1 MHRGPYLRIA
11 KRTGVQ
17 FALLCVVLLNGGG
30 TQLNAVERDFLR
42 TTAPLLQEFCSDCHG
57 DRDPE
62 AKVSFSQL
70 LLRPD
75 FPNNFRTWRTTGE
88 MLQQRRMPPQDAPQ
102 PNAQQRQQMVAAV
115 RQQLRQTA
123 EQHAHDPGRVV
134 LRRLTSAEYA
144 YSIQDITGVALHH
157 QADITG
163 DAAGGEGFANV
174 GAVQFMQDSTLE
186 RYLDAAKHVAAHAV
200 IGTGPLRFFEAPGQ
214 TGLELSAIARIQKI
228 YRDHGFRT
236 AAGEG
241 GEAFGLDR
249 YAKGFFATWQF
260 RFRQQHGDADRTLA
274 ELAIQEGI
282 DVRFAEYLWRLLNQ
296 SSHSFPASD
305 IAARWQQLPASAAGV
320 PAGQF
325 AEDIRLRCHQIHKVM
340 HDWQT
345 RLGQN
350 ADAKEEAPV
359 LAAGTFSVERSKLFE
374 MNVNW
379 PKGTSVAHLRLKV
392 ESANRDGNPNAVVI
406 WRAAD
411 VQFRDPERRLTTP
424 EHLST
429 LVSNKDAD
437 RLGFGRSTGNSA
449 IGPHDFVTVGT
460 EQPFEFELPVQ
471 DGATSAKLTV
481 TAEIDVQDGDDCIVR
496 CTIAQQEET
505 DQGKQVSALLANAE
519 GAAFTHW
526 KAGVLDFARL
536 LPQVSHGEPAP
547 SDRDPIPAEFDNTY
561 NNAERNF
568 YHYRIKYHRND
579 DFLVDNILD
588 DATRRQLNAAWMDLL
603 GSFQYHDTYVR
614 FLAQKHAVDIG
625 DYSIAQPDSEVINR
639 FTGKPRATVQQL
651 QHSYHTIQQAMQAAE
666 VGHLDDVIEFADR
679 AWRRPLRSEE
689 QERLRLYYKH
699 LRHQDQL
706 NHRGALRT
714 LLARILTAPDFLFR
728 AERHHMADVSPSPD
742 VRAVALSDWELAS
755 RLSYFLWSSAP
766 DEQLRQCAA
775 DGTLSHPAQLTA
787 QVRRMLKDSKSRR
800 LATEFFGQWFGF
812 YRFDRYRGV
821 DPGRFPEFTDN
832 LKAALHDEAVA
843 FFAHIVRND
852 RPIHDILF
860 ADYAFLNSE
869 LAEHY
874 GIAAGDL
881 DNRHRF
887 VADLSGQHRGGLL
900 GLGAVLTVTSAP
912 LRTSPVKRGDWVL
925 RRVLGTP
932 VPPPPADAG
941 SIPAEDVLAD
951 GLTVRMRLQA
961 HRRDAS
967 CMNCHS
973 RIDPLGFAL
982 EQYDTLGRW
991 RETYRDGQAIET
1003 SGKLHDGSVLSGTDG
1018 LRKYLQQ
1025 NEHLFQR
1032 TLCTK
1037 LVGYAL
1043 GRRESISDVQLIEQM
1058 TAGISEGDRF
1068 SALVE
1073 RLVHSPQFRYRRSVV
1088 GQSTDTRK
1096 RIE

>member
-1 MHRGPYLRIA
+1 MHRGPYLRIT
-11 KRTGVQ
+11 KRTGAQ
-17 FALLCVVLLNGGG
+17 IPLLCVLLFGSSR
-30 TQLNAVERDFLR
+30 QLHAVDQDFLR
-42 TTAPLLQEFCSDCHG
+42 TTAPLLQKFCSDCHG
-57 DRDPE
+57 DPDPE
-62 AKVSFSQL
+62 AKVSVTQL
-70 LLRPD
+70 ILRPD
-75 FPNNFRTWRTTGE
+75 FPNNFRTWRTVGE
-88 MLQQRRMPPQDAPQ
+88 MLKQGRMPPQDALQ

-115 RQQLRQTA
+115 RKQLRQSA
-123 EQHAHDPGRVV
+123 ERHAHDPGPVV

-144 YSIQDITGVALHH
+144 YSIQDLTGVALHH
-157 QADITG
+157 QSDTTG

-228 YRDHGFRT
+228 YRNHGFRT
-236 AAGEG
+236 ASGEG

-260 RFRQQHGDADRTLA
+260 RFRRQHGAEDRTLP

-282 DVRFAEYLWRLLNQ
+282 DVRFAEYLWKLLNQ
-296 SSHSFPASD
+296 PSLSFPASD
-305 IAARWQQLPASAAGV
+305 IAARWRQLSASAAGV
-320 PAGQF
+320 PATQF
-325 AEDIRLRCHQIHKVM
+325 AEDMRLRCHQIHKVM
-340 HDWQT
+340 QDWQT

-359 LAAGTFSVERSKLFE
+359 LAAATFSVDRSKLFE

-379 PKGTSVAHLRLKV
+379 PKGTRIAHLRLNV
-392 ESANRDGNPNAVVI
+392 ESANRDGSPKAVVI

-424 EHLST
+424 KHLST
-429 LVSNKDAD
+429 LVSSRDAD
-437 RLGFGRSTGNSA
+437 RLGFGGSPGNSA

-471 DGATSAKLTV
+471 EGATSAKLTV
-481 TAEIDVQDGDDCIVR
+481 TAEIDVQNGDDCIVR

-519 GAAFTHW
+519 STAFNHW

-603 GSFQYHDTYVR
+603 GSFEYHDTYVR
-614 FLAQKHAVDIG
+614 FLAHKHAVNIG
-625 DYSIAQPDSEVINR
+625 DYRVAQPDSEVINR
-639 FTGKPRATVQQL
+639 FTGRPRATVEQL
-651 QHSYHTIQQAMQAAE
+651 QHSYHTIQQATQAAE
-666 VGHLDDVIEFADR
+666 VGHLDDLIEFANR
-679 AWRRPLRSEE
+679 AWRRPLRDDE
-689 QERLRLYYKH
+689 QERLRLYYEH
-699 LRHQDQL
+699 LRHHDQL
-706 NHRGALRT
+706 THGNALRT

-728 AERHHMADVSPSPD
+728 AERHHMADKTASSV
-742 VRAVALSDWELAS
+742 VRGVALSDWELAS
-755 RLSYFLWSSAP
+755 RLSYFLWSSVP

-775 DGTLSHPAQLTA
+775 DGTLSHPGRLTA
-787 QVRRMLKDSKSRR
+787 QVRRMLKDSRSRR

-812 YRFDRYRGV
+812 YRFDRYRGI
-821 DPGRFPEFTDN
+821 DPERFPEFTDN
-832 LKAALHDEAVA
+832 LKTALHDEAVS

-860 ADYAFLNSE
+860 ADYAFLTSE

-881 DNRHRF
+881 DNRHRL
-887 VADLSGQHRGGLL
+887 VADLTAQHRGGLL

-961 HRRDAS
+961 HRNDPS

-1003 SGKLHDGSVLSGTDG
+1003 AGRLPDGSVLAGTDG
-1018 LRKYLQQ
+1018 LRHYLQQ

-1043 GRRESISDVQLIEQM
+1043 GRREAISDVQLIEQM
-1058 TAGISEGDRF
+1058 AAGISEGDRF

-1088 GQSTDTRK
+1088 EQSTDTRK